1 MGGMQVNI
9 MLKKE
14 LRVLHLDPQAARKRL
29 SSRDHTGGSL
39 QHWWNFKDHPNID
52 ALPTT
57 RPHLLTLLL
66 VESTDFKIRHS
77 TCWPTFHCSN
87 TWV

>member
-14 LRVLHLDPQAARKRL
+14 LRVLHLDPQATRKGL

-39 QHWWNFKDHPNID
+39 QH
-52 ALPTT
+52 
-57 RPHLLTLLL
+57 L
-66 VESTDFKIRHS
+66 VELQR
-77 TCWPTFHCSN
+77 PP
-87 TWV
+87 

>member
-1 MGGMQVNI
+1 MVGMQVNI

-39 QHWWNFKDHPNID
+39 QHW
-52 ALPTT
+52 
-57 RPHLLTLLL
+57 
-66 VESTDFKIRHS
+66 VELQ
-77 TCWPTFHCSN
+77 N
-87 TWV
+87 QQ

>member
-1 MGGMQVNI
+1 MVGMQVNI

-39 QHWWNFKDHPNID
+39 QHW
-52 ALPTT
+52 
-57 RPHLLTLLL
+57 
-66 VESTDFKIRHS
+66 VELQS
-77 TCWPTFHCSN
+77 PP
-87 TWV
+87 